1 MKHRRSSFNGVEKKF
16 EKEMRS
22 LPLFNESYKKR
33 RDDEVSSPVTD
44 TETREKTDLNFF
56 KEYK

>member
-1 MKHRRSSFNGVEKKF
+1 MAWKKKF

-44 TETREKTDLNFF
+44 TETREKTGLNFF